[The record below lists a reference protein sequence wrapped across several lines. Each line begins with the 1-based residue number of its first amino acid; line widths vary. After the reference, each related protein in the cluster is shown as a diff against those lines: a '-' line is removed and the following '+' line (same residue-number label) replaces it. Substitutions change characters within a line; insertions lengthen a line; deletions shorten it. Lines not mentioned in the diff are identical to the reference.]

1 MPEAGESLGLGL
13 AHGRSN
19 CGAEGE
25 VAEQRTKAERGFM
38 CVGVV
43 HPVTCLVH
51 PVVGFLRPDDGP
63 THREQGAWQA
73 FRDECQF
80 LARRQLGN

>member
-1 MPEAGESLGLGL
+1 MPEADESLGLGL

-25 VAEQRTKAERGFM
+25 VPKQRTKAERSFM
-38 CVGVV
+38 CVGVA
-43 HPVTCLVH
+43 HSVTGLVH

-63 THREQGAWQA
+63 THREQGA
-73 FRDECQF
+73 
-80 LARRQLGN
+80 